1 MCGIAGLILER
12 PGNIGQSLVQ
22 MLDGCQH
29 RGPDSTG
36 FALYHEQTDGALTC
50 RIYLGCQGD
59 SPAARELERK
69 VLAVIAEHGGHV
81 VGRSFHQEH
90 LRVQLT
96 YGDDVKGLCYAIEND
111 AGVEI
116 FSIGYGLEIVKDIGT
131 AHEVDRQY
139 NLSAFHGTHGI
150 GHVRLATESRVDV
163 SRAHPFWA
171 YGFNDVAIVH
181 NGQITN
187 YHKMMRRLVKRGYQF
202 RTDNDSELIAVYL
215 ADKLTAGS
223 TLDAAL
229 EESVVE
235 LDGTFSFLVSTL
247 DAIGFAK
254 DTLAAKP
261 MVVLEQDNTVAVASE
276 EVSLQRLFPGQALST
291 HEPFPGTFKTWQ
303 KSTPGVRA

>member
-1 MCGIAGLILER
+1 MCGIGGLILPQ

-22 MLDGCQH
+22 MLGGCQH

-36 FALYHEQTDGALTC
+36 FALYHEHKGKGLIC
-50 RIYLGCQGD
+50 RIYLGCPAD
-59 SPAARELERK
+59 SPEARKLQEK
-69 VLAVIAEHGGHV
+69 VLAVISEHSGQV
-81 VGRSFHQEH
+81 LNKRFEQEH
-90 LRVQLT
+90 LRLELN
-96 YGDDVKGLCYAIEND
+96 YRDDVQGLCYDIENK
-111 AGVEI
+111 ANVEI
-116 FSIGYGLEIVKDIGT
+116 FSIGTGLEIVKDIGT
-131 AHEVDRQY
+131 AEKVDRDY
-139 NLSAFHGTHGI
+139 NLSAFQGTHGI

-187 YHKMMRRLVKRGYQF
+187 YHKMKRRLIKRGFQF

-215 ADKLTAGS
+215 AEKLALGDS
-223 TLDAAL
+223 LDQAL
-229 EESVVE
+229 AEAVEE

-247 DAIGFAK
+247 DQIGYAK

-261 MVVLEQDNTVAVASE
+261 MVVLERDNTVAIASE

-291 HEPFPGTFKTWQ
+291 YEPFPGTFKTWS
-303 KSTPGVRA
+303 KLTPKVKV